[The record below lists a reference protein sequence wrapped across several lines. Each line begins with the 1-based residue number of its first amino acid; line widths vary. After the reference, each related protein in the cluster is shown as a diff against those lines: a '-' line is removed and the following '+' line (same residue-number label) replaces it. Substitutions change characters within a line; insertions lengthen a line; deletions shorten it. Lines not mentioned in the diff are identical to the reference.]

1 MTTSGNSR
9 FGLDTRRYNAA
20 AVTLHWLIALL
31 IVIQLC
37 LGWYMNEVLPD
48 HTPAQAQIE
57 HLHISLGL
65 TILLL
70 VLARIAIRFAW
81 RPPPL
86 PADLPRLD
94 RTLARLTHG
103 LFYALMLVLPLTG
116 WALVSASAHPISW
129 WGISWPHLPGMH
141 GLAGP
146 QHKAA
151 RHTLTAV
158 HTNYLIWV
166 VLATLALHVGGA
178 LKGQFQGHPV
188 LWRMIPGQRP
198 R

>member
-1 MTTSGNSR
+1 MTTTGNR
-9 FGLDTRRYNAA
+9 GFGLDTRRYNAA
-20 AVTLHWLIALL
+20 AVTLHWLIAVL

-37 LGWYMNEVLPD
+37 LGWYMNEILPD

-70 VLARIAIRFAW
+70 VLARIGIRLFW

-86 PADLPRLD
+86 PVDMPRFD
-94 RTLARLTHG
+94 RALAVFSHS
-103 LFYALMLVLPLTG
+103 LFYVLMLVLPLTG
-116 WALVSASAHPISW
+116 WALVSAGGHPISW
-129 WGISWPHLPGMH
+129 WGISWPHLPGTQPF
-141 GLAGP
+141 AGAE
-146 QHKAA
+146 HKAA

-166 VLATLALHVGGA
+166 VLATLALHVAGA
-178 LKGQFQGHPV
+178 LKGQIQGHRV
-188 LWRMIPGQRP
+188 LWRMIPGLRS